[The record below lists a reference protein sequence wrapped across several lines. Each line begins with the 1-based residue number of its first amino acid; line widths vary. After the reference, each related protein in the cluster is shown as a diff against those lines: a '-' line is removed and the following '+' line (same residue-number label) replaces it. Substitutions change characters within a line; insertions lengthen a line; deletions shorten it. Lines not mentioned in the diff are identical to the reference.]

1 MKNTLLLIT
10 LVVSCL
16 MTVSTATARTVEYDL
31 VLAETQG
38 PAGARQKAMTING
51 TLPGPTLRFT
61 EGDDAVMRVRND
73 LREDTSIHWH
83 GLLVPND
90 QDGVPHVN
98 MAPIRPGETREYRF
112 RLRHSGT
119 YWYHSHSVLQEQLG
133 IYGGIVITPKGGERI
148 KTSRDA
154 VVMLSDWTDEKPYDV
169 LTQLRAG
176 REWQGI
182 KKGTAQSWLGAWQ
195 HKALGSYFKR
205 SLMRMPPMDLSDV
218 AYRHFL
224 VNGEPESSL
233 AAKAGETVRV
243 RLINASAAT
252 YYFIEFAGGPVKIIA
267 ADGVDVQPVAPGRFM
282 MAIAETYDLLVK
294 VPAGG
299 AYELRATTQDGSGK
313 SSFFIGRGERRLAPD
328 VPRANLY
335 MNHGAM
341 NMGGGNS
348 MGGMDGMSGMDHS
361 KMQMEG
367 DAAPAVEKPISHEG
381 MDHGAK
387 VVEGQGD
394 GPEMDHAAMKH
405 EGMEDMKRMDHSK
418 MKMPAKPENGTPN
431 AEEMP
436 EMDHSKMKMPAKSK
450 QGEAAQA
457 DEMAGMDHGSMPGMK
472 MKGMDHAAMGHSAGA
487 APAQSHNGHAMTN
500 AERPGSPYEM
510 LRAVRSTRISD
521 DRPLREYT
529 FRLQGN
535 MIRYVWTLD
544 GKTLTEAD
552 TINVRRGERVQ
563 FKFINETMMH
573 HPMHL
578 HGHFFRVLTGAGDFS
593 PLKHTVDVPPFE
605 SRTIEFAADEP
616 GDWMMHCHILYHAEV
631 GMARVVHYEDA
642 PLPSHLHGVSKFDM
656 WTAHDPI
663 FFFGEGTAL
672 SQMSDGF
679 LTLQNNRNALT
690 ASWEVGW
697 GRVDKTGY
705 EVDLTYDRYIGNFA
719 SVFAGA
725 EFTNGEA
732 GDRGIFGVRYLLPLM
747 IQSQAWVDTE
757 GDFRLALT
765 QSIAL
770 TPRLAVFGGAEYD
783 TLTRW
788 EGVAGLEYV
797 LGKRFSLIGQWH
809 SEYGPG
815 GGLSFRF

>member
-1 MKNTLLLIT
+1 
-10 LVVSCL
+10 
-16 MTVSTATARTVEYDL
+16 
-31 VLAETQG
+31 
-38 PAGARQKAMTING
+38 
-51 TLPGPTLRFT
+51 
-61 EGDDAVMRVRND
+61 
-73 LREDTSIHWH
+73 
-83 GLLVPND
+83 
-90 QDGVPHVN
+90 
-98 MAPIRPGETREYRF
+98 
-112 RLRHSGT
+112 
-119 YWYHSHSVLQEQLG
+119 
-133 IYGGIVITPKGGERI
+133 
-148 KTSRDA
+148 
-154 VVMLSDWTDEKPYDV
+154 
-169 LTQLRAG
+169 
-176 REWQGI
+176 
-182 KKGTAQSWLGAWQ
+182 
-195 HKALGSYFKR
+195 
-205 SLMRMPPMDLSDV
+205 
-218 AYRHFL
+218 
-224 VNGEPESSL
+224 
-233 AAKAGETVRV
+233 
-243 RLINASAAT
+243 
-252 YYFIEFAGGPVKIIA
+252 
-267 ADGVDVQPVAPGRFM
+267 
-282 MAIAETYDLLVK
+282 
-294 VPAGG
+294 
-299 AYELRATTQDGSGK
+299 
-313 SSFFIGRGERRLAPD
+313 
-328 VPRANLY
+328 
-335 MNHGAM
+335 
-341 NMGGGNS
+341 
-348 MGGMDGMSGMDHS
+348 
-361 KMQMEG
+361 
-367 DAAPAVEKPISHEG
+367 
-381 MDHGAK
+381 
-387 VVEGQGD
+387 
-394 GPEMDHAAMKH
+394 
-405 EGMEDMKRMDHSK
+405 
-418 MKMPAKPENGTPN
+418 
-431 AEEMP
+431 
-436 EMDHSKMKMPAKSK
+436 
-450 QGEAAQA
+450 
-457 DEMAGMDHGSMPGMK
+457 
-472 MKGMDHAAMGHSAGA
+472 
-487 APAQSHNGHAMTN
+487 MTN

>member
-1 MKNTLLLIT
+1 MKVILQSKLFVLMLLG
-10 LVVSCL
+10 L
-16 MTVSTATARTVEYDL
+16 MPVAHAKTVEYDL
-31 VLAETQG
+31 ILAETQG
-38 PAGARQKAMTING
+38 PAGSNRKAMTING
-51 TLPGPTLRFT
+51 SLPGPTLRFT

-98 MAPIRPGETREYRF
+98 MAPIKPGETRVYRF
-112 RLRHSGT
+112 RLRQSGT

-133 IYGGIVITPKGGERI
+133 IYGGIVITSKGGEPI
-148 KTSRDA
+148 KASRDE

-195 HKALGSYFKR
+195 KGALKSYFMR

-218 AYRHFL
+218 AYRNFL
-224 VNGEPESSL
+224 VNGEPECSL
-233 AAKAGETVRV
+233 EAKAGETVRL
-243 RLINASAAT
+243 RLINASAST
-252 YYFIEFAGGPVKIIA
+252 YYFIEFAGEPVKIIA
-267 ADGVDVQPVAPGRFM
+267 ADGMEVQPVAPGRFL

-294 VPAGG
+294 TPSGG
-299 AYELRATTQDGSGK
+299 AYELRATAQDGSGK
-313 SSFFIGRGERRLAPD
+313 SSFFIGRGDRHFAPD

-335 MNHGAM
+335 MNHST
-341 NMGGGNS
+341 MGMGSTDGS
-348 MGGMDGMSGMDHS
+348 MQGMDHS
-361 KMQMEG
+361 KMKMEG
-367 DAAPAVEKPISHEG
+367 DAMPAAEKPMSPEG
-381 MDHGAK
+381 MDHGAM
-387 VVEGQGD
+387 VTEGQGD
-394 GPEMDHAAMKH
+394 GPEVEHSKMK
-405 EGMEDMKRMDHSK
+405 MEEMPVMDMKGMDHSK
-418 MKMPAKPENGTPN
+418 MKMPAMSEQKPKSKAALDAT
-431 AEEMP
+431 MP
-436 EMDHSKMKMPAKSK
+436 EMDHGAMKHEGMVGTEKTGSPMKGIDHSKMK
-450 QGEAAQA
+450 
-457 DEMAGMDHGSMPGMK
+457 SMS
-472 MKGMDHAAMGHSAGA
+472 GMDHAAMGQDT
-487 APAQSHNGHAMTN
+487 PATSSEHTGHGMASV
-500 AERPGSPYEM
+500 ERPGSPYDL
-510 LRAVRSTRISD
+510 LRAVKSTRLSD

-552 TINVRRGERVQ
+552 TINIRRGERVQ
-563 FKFINETMMH
+563 FKFVNETMMH

-605 SRTIEFAADEP
+605 TRTIEFAADEP

-642 PLPSHLHGVSKFDM
+642 PAPSHLHGVSKLDM
-656 WTAHDPI
+656 WTAHDPL

-697 GRVDKTGY
+697 GKVNKTGY
-705 EVDLTYDRYIGNFA
+705 EVDLTYDRFIGNFA

-725 EFTNGEA
+725 ELTNGEA
-732 GDRGIFGVRYLLPLM
+732 GDRGIFGVRYLLPLL

-757 GDFRLALT
+757 GDFRFSLT

-788 EGVAGLEYV
+788 EGVAGLEYM
-797 LGKRFSLIGQWH
+797 LGKRFSVVGQWH
-809 SEYGPG
+809 SEYGLG

>member
-1 MKNTLLLIT
+1 
-10 LVVSCL
+10 
-16 MTVSTATARTVEYDL
+16 
-31 VLAETQG
+31 
-38 PAGARQKAMTING
+38 MTING

-98 MAPIRPGETREYRF
+98 MAPIKPGETREYHF
-112 RLRHSGT
+112 RLRQSGT

-195 HKALGSYFKR
+195 HKALGSYFQR

-243 RLINASAAT
+243 RLINASAGT

-267 ADGVDVQPVAPGRFM
+267 ADGMDVQPVAPGRFM

-299 AYELRATTQDGSGK
+299 AYELRATAQDGSGK
-313 SSFFIGRGERRLAPD
+313 SSFFIGRGERQFAPD

-367 DAAPAVEKPISHEG
+367 DAAPAEEKPMSHEG
-381 MDHGAK
+381 MDHGSK
-387 VVEGQGD
+387 VEEGQGD
-394 GPEMDHAAMKH
+394 GPETDHAAMKH
-405 EGMEDMKRMDHSK
+405 EGMADMKGMDHSK
-418 MKMPAKPENGTPN
+418 MKMPAKPENESPQ

-436 EMDHSKMKMPAKSK
+436 EMDRAAMKNDSAADMKGMDHSKMKMPAKPKGGAS
-450 QGEAAQA
+450 QT

-472 MKGMDHAAMGHSAGA
+472 MNGMDHAAMGHSANA
-487 APAQSHNGHAMTN
+487 APAQGHSGHGMTS

-521 DRPLREYT
+521 ARPLREYT

-605 SRTIEFAADEP
+605 TRTIEFAADEP

-642 PLPSHLHGVSKFDM
+642 PVPSHLHGVSKFDM

-690 ASWEVGW
+690 ASWQVGW

-705 EVDLTYDRYIGNFA
+705 EVDLTYDRFIGNYA

-725 EFTNGEA
+725 ELTNGEA

>member
-1 MKNTLLLIT
+1 MKKALLLLTFIF
-10 LVVSCL
+10 SCL
-16 MTVSTATARTVEYDL
+16 TASTALARTVEYDL
-31 VLAETQG
+31 VLAETKG
-38 PAGARQKAMTING
+38 PAGAQQKAMTING

-119 YWYHSHSVLQEQLG
+119 FWYHSHSVLQEQLG
-133 IYGGIVITPKGGERI
+133 IYGGIVITPKKGERI
-148 KTSRDA
+148 KTNHDE
-154 VVMLSDWTDEKPYDV
+154 VVILSDWTDEKPYDV

-195 HKALGSYFKR
+195 HKALGSYFMR

-218 AYRHFL
+218 AYRNFL
-224 VNGEPESSL
+224 VNGHPESSL
-233 AAKAGETVRV
+233 EAKAGETVRV
-243 RLINASAAT
+243 RLINASAST
-252 YYFIEFAGGPVKIIA
+252 YYFIEFAGAPVKIIA

-294 VPAGG
+294 VPARG
-299 AYELRATTQDGSGK
+299 AYELRATAQDGSGR
-313 SSFFIGRGERRLAPD
+313 SSFFIGRGERQFAPD

-341 NMGGGNS
+341 NMGGGNA
-348 MGGMDGMSGMDHS
+348 MGGMDHS
-361 KMQMEG
+361 KMKMEG
-367 DAAPAVEKPISHEG
+367 NAAPTAEKPTSHEG
-381 MDHGAK
+381 MDHGSMMM
-387 VVEGQGD
+387 EGQGD
-394 GPEMDHAAMKH
+394 SGEMDHSAMKQ
-405 EGMEDMKRMDHSK
+405 EGTEDMKSMDHSK
-418 MKMPAKPENGTPN
+418 MEMPAKPE
-431 AEEMP
+431 
-436 EMDHSKMKMPAKSK
+436 K
-450 QGEAAQA
+450 EAPKT
-457 DEMAGMDHGSMPGMK
+457 DEMAGMDHSKMEMPAKSKDGASEEDPMA
-472 MKGMDHAAMGHSAGA
+472 GMDHAAMGHSAGA
-487 APAQSHNGHAMTN
+487 APAQSPGGHSMTN

-544 GKTLTEAD
+544 GKTFTEAD

-578 HGHFFRVLTGAGDFS
+578 HGHFFRVLTGAGNFS

-605 SRTIEFAADEP
+605 TRTIEFAADEP

-642 PLPSHLHGVSKFDM
+642 PVPSHMHGVSKFEM

-690 ASWEVGW
+690 AEWEVGW
-697 GRVDKTGY
+697 GNVDKTGY
-705 EVDLTYDRYIGNFA
+705 EVDLTYDRFLGNFA
-719 SVFAGA
+719 SIFAGA
-725 EFTNGEA
+725 ELTNGEA

-757 GDFRLALT
+757 GDVRFALT

-809 SEYGPG
+809 SEYGAG
-815 GGLSFRF
+815 AGLALRF

>member
-1 MKNTLLLIT
+1 MA
-10 LVVSCL
+10 
-16 MTVSTATARTVEYDL
+16 STALARTVEYDL

-38 PAGARQKAMTING
+38 PAGSTRKAMTING
-51 TLPGPTLRFT
+51 SLPGPTLRFT
-61 EGDDAVMRVRND
+61 DGDDAVMRVRND
-73 LREDTSIHWH
+73 LKEDTSIHWH

-98 MAPIRPGETREYRF
+98 MAPIKPGETREYRF

-133 IYGGIVITPKGGERI
+133 IYGGIVIAPRGGERI
-148 KTSRDA
+148 KASRDT
-154 VVMLSDWTDEKPYDV
+154 VVMFSDWTDEKPYDV
-169 LTQLRAG
+169 LSQLRAG

-195 HKALGSYFKR
+195 RKALGSYFMR

-218 AYRHFL
+218 AYRNFL
-224 VNGEPESSL
+224 VNGEPESL
-233 AAKAGETVRV
+233 LEAKAGETVRL
-243 RLINASAAT
+243 RLINASAST

-267 ADGVDVQPVAPGRFM
+267 ADGMDVQPVSPGRFL

-299 AYELRATTQDGSGK
+299 AYELRATAQDGSGK
-313 SSFFIGRGERRLAPD
+313 SSFFIGRGERRAAPD

-335 MNHGAM
+335 MNHAM
-341 NMGGGNS
+341 M
-348 MGGMDGMSGMDHS
+348 GMSGMGSPKGSMSDMDHS
-361 KMQMEG
+361 MMQMGG
-367 DAAPAVEKPISHEG
+367 DAMPAAEKLMSHEG
-381 MDHGAK
+381 MDNGAM
-387 VVEGQGD
+387 VMEGQGD
-394 GPEMDHAAMKH
+394 GPEMDHSKMKM
-405 EGMEDMKRMDHSK
+405 EEVPGMDMKGMEHGK
-418 MKMPAKPENGTPN
+418 MKMPAMAEQKPKSR
-431 AEEMP
+431 AAVMP
-436 EMDHSKMKMPAKSK
+436 EMDHGPMKHD
-450 QGEAAQA
+450 G
-457 DEMAGMDHGSMPGMK
+457 MAGSPMKPMSGMN
-472 MKGMDHAAMGHSAGA
+472 HAAMAQDTSAI
-487 APAQSHNGHAMTN
+487 SSGHAGHGMTN
-500 AERPGSPYEM
+500 AERPGSPYDL
-510 LRAVRSTRISD
+510 LRSVKSTRLSD

-544 GKTLTEAD
+544 GKALTEAD

-578 HGHFFRVLTGAGDFS
+578 HGHFFRVITGAGDFS

-605 SRTIEFAADEP
+605 TRIIEFAADEP

-642 PLPSHLHGVSKFDM
+642 PVPSHLHGVSKLDM

-690 ASWEVGW
+690 AAWQVGW
-697 GRVDKTGY
+697 GKVDKTGY
-705 EVDLTYDRYIGNFA
+705 EMDLTYDRYIGNYA
-719 SVFAGA
+719 SIFAGA
-725 EFTNGEA
+725 ELTNGEA

-747 IQSQAWVDTE
+747 IQSQAWVDTK
-757 GDFRLALT
+757 GDFRFSLT
-765 QSIAL
+765 QNIAL

-788 EGVAGLEYV
+788 EGIAGLEYV

-809 SEYGPG
+809 SEYGLG

>member
-1 MKNTLLLIT
+1 MQRLSFWLTLALCFLN
-10 LVVSCL
+10 LSPL
-16 MTVSTATARTVEYDL
+16 SQARTVSYDL

-133 IYGGIVITPKGGERI
+133 IYGGIVIMPKGGERI

-224 VNGEPESSL
+224 VNGEPESLL

-243 RLINASAAT
+243 RLINASAST

-299 AYELRATTQDGSGK
+299 AYELRATAQDGSGK
-313 SSFFIGRGERRLAPD
+313 SSFFIGRGERHSAPD

-341 NMGGGNS
+341 N

-367 DAAPAVEKPISHEG
+367 DAAPAAEKP
-381 MDHGAK
+381 MT
-387 VVEGQGD
+387 
-394 GPEMDHAAMKH
+394 H
-405 EGMEDMKRMDHSK
+405 EGMEDMKGMDHSK
-418 MKMPAKPENGTPN
+418 MKMTAKPENETPK

-436 EMDHSKMKMPAKSK
+436 EMDHSKMKMPAKPK
-450 QGEAAQA
+450 QGKAAQA
-457 DEMAGMDHGSMPGMK
+457 DDMAVMDHGSMPGMK
-472 MKGMDHAAMGHSAGA
+472 MKGMDHAAMGHGA
-487 APAQSHNGHAMTN
+487 APAQSHSGHGMAS

-510 LRAVRSTRISD
+510 LRALRSTRISD

-605 SRTIEFAADEP
+605 TRTIEFAADEP

-642 PLPSHLHGVSKFDM
+642 PVSSHLHGVSKFDM

>member
-1 MKNTLLLIT
+1 MKVTLQSKLIVLMLLLG
-10 LVVSCL
+10 L
-16 MTVSTATARTVEYDL
+16 MPVAHAKTVEYDL

-38 PAGARQKAMTING
+38 PAGSNRKAMTING
-51 TLPGPTLRFT
+51 SLPGPTLRFT

-98 MAPIRPGETREYRF
+98 MAPIKPGETRVYRF
-112 RLRHSGT
+112 RLRQSGT

-133 IYGGIVITPKGGERI
+133 IYGAIVITPKGGERI
-148 KTSRDA
+148 KASRDE

-195 HKALGSYFKR
+195 KGALKSYFMR

-218 AYRHFL
+218 AYRNFL
-224 VNGEPESSL
+224 VNGDPESSL
-233 AAKAGETVRV
+233 EAKAGEMVRL
-243 RLINASAAT
+243 RLINASAST
-252 YYFIEFAGGPVKIIA
+252 YYFIEYAGEPVKIIA
-267 ADGVDVQPVAPGRFM
+267 ADGMEVQPVAPGRFL

-294 VPAGG
+294 TPSGG
-299 AYELRATTQDGSGK
+299 AYELRATAQDGSGK
-313 SSFFIGRGERRLAPD
+313 SSFFIGRGDRHFAPD

-335 MNHGAM
+335 MNH
-341 NMGGGNS
+341 S
-348 MGGMDGMSGMDHS
+348 MMGMSGMGSTDGSVQGMDHS
-361 KMQMEG
+361 KMKMKMEG
-367 DAAPAVEKPISHEG
+367 DAMPAAEKPMSHEG
-381 MDHGAK
+381 MDHGAM
-387 VVEGQGD
+387 VTEGQGD
-394 GPEMDHAAMKH
+394 GPEVDHSQMKM
-405 EGMEDMKRMDHSK
+405 EEMPGMDMKGMDHSK
-418 MKMPAKPENGTPN
+418 MKPM
-431 AEEMP
+431 
-436 EMDHSKMKMPAKSK
+436 S
-450 QGEAAQA
+450 
-457 DEMAGMDHGSMPGMK
+457 
-472 MKGMDHAAMGHSAGA
+472 GMDHAAMGYKP
-487 APAQSHNGHAMTN
+487 PATGSGHDGHGKTSM
-500 AERPGSPYEM
+500 ERPGSPYEL
-510 LRAVRSTRISD
+510 LRAVKSTRFSD
-521 DRPLREYT
+521 ERPLREYT

-563 FKFINETMMH
+563 FKFVNETMMH

-578 HGHFFRVLTGAGDFS
+578 HGHFFRVLTGARDFS

-605 SRTIEFAADEP
+605 TRTIEFAADEP

-631 GMARVVHYEDA
+631 GMARVVHYEDS
-642 PLPSHLHGVSKFDM
+642 PTTSHLHGVSKFDM
-656 WTAHDPI
+656 WTAHDPL

-690 ASWEVGW
+690 AAWEVGW
-697 GRVDKTGY
+697 GKVDKIGY
-705 EVDLTYDRYIGNFA
+705 EVDLTYDRFIGSFA

-725 EFTNGEA
+725 ELTNGEA
-732 GDRGIFGVRYLLPLM
+732 GDRGIFGVRYLLPLL
-747 IQSQAWVDTE
+747 IQSQAWLDTE

-770 TPRLAVFGGAEYD
+770 TPRLAAFGGAEYD

-788 EGVAGLEYV
+788 EGVAGLEYM
-797 LGKRFSLIGQWH
+797 LGKRFSVVGQWH
-809 SEYGPG
+809 SEYGLG
-815 GGLSFRF
+815 GGLSLRF